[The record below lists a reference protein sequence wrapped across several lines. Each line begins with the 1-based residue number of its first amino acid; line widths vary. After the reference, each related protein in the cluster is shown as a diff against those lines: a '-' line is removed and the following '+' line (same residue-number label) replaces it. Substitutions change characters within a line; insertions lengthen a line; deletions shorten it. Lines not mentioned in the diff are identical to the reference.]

1 MYLLAMWV
9 VVMQIG
15 EVIVW
20 ATLQCSAKGLARVL
34 K

>member
-1 MYLLAMWV
+1 MWIAALQV
-9 VVMQIG
+9 G